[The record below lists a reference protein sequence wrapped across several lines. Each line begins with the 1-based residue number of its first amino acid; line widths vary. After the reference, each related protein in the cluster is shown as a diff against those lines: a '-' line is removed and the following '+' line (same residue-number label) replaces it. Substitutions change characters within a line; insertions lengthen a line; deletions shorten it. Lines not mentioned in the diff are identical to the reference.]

1 MKLFW
6 RSLVSLAYV
15 IKDTSTDTY
24 LGEISV
30 VNLFQRNLSV
40 PVLRTDELTH
50 PGEKPVQVMI

>member
-50 PGEKPVQVMI
+50 TGEKPVQVMI